1 MKYVQVIGENKN
13 TEKRIQTTNNKKRCI
28 SPAVEEQLLK
38 NYQETLTQAVN
49 LHRSNPKKRMSQ
61 NKIAQHTYERPEKK

>member
-1 MKYVQVIGENKN
+1 M
-13 TEKRIQTTNNKKRCI
+13 
-28 SPAVEEQLLK
+28 K

-61 NKIAQHTYERPEKK
+61 NKIAQHTYERPEKREDQELFYFVGTGNNSELIQEILGRRFRWG